1 MPSFARIDGT
11 NTVTD
16 IFTLDNGD
24 CLDASG
30 NHSSTIGAAMCEQK
44 KAGTWIESAEKNK
57 EGLRGN
63 YAGIGYTYMTGVQT
77 LGVASTDIFISQP
90 PYPSWTGISTVSA
103 EWLPPITRPTET
115 DSQVS
120 NHEIYN
126 WDETAYQADNTKG
139 WVLTSAPT

>member
-1 MPSFARIDGT
+1 MPTFARIDGT

-16 IFTLDNGD
+16 IFTLDNGE

-30 NHSSTIGAAMCEQK
+30 THSSTIGAPMCEQK

-63 YAGIGYTYMTGVQT
+63 YAGIGHTYMTGVQT

-90 PYPSWTGISTVSA
+90 PYPSWTGISSISA

-115 DSQVS
+115 NAEVTSHK
-120 NHEIYN
+120 NYN
-126 WDETAYQADNTKG
+126 WDESAYQADNAQG
-139 WVLTSAPT
+139 WVLTV

>member
-30 NHSSTIGAAMCEQK
+30 NHSSTIGAAKCEQK

-63 YAGIGYTYMTGVQT
+63 YSGIGYTYMTGVQT

-90 PYPSWTGISTVSA
+90 PYYGLV
-103 EWLPPITRPTET
+103 
-115 DSQVS
+115 
-120 NHEIYN
+120 
-126 WDETAYQADNTKG
+126 
-139 WVLTSAPT
+139 